1 MTLATFAPKGK
12 PAVADPTGARQA
24 VIAAVEG
31 FSAIH
36 PRTLQREL
44 GPSEVGEPCAR
55 QIAYKLMDGP
65 ENPHRRIDPWPS
77 FLGIATHA
85 RLDSALQWQ
94 NTQQPGTWLT
104 ERKVHIP
111 GVRDG
116 GRGTSDA
123 YYAPTFTTIDWKVLG
138 DTTFTQLQQGGMA
151 GNPKYRAQGHIYGLG
166 WAAMGLRVDWVAL
179 GIFGRAKP
187 LSSMF
192 VVAERFNPAY
202 AAAQLQRVSRIR
214 VVVDWLRAQGTSNVD
229 IVPATPGKGCYY
241 CPYRGD
247 PAAGYCNEE

>member
-1 MTLATFAPKGK
+1 MTLGTFAPKGA

-55 QIAYKLMDGP
+55 QLAYKLMDGP
-65 ENPHRRIDPWPS
+65 PSPGRRIDPWPS
-77 FLGIATHA
+77 FLGIAAHA
-85 RLDSALQWQ
+85 RLELALQWQ
-94 NTQQPGTWLT
+94 NRQAPGTWLT

-123 YYAPTFTTIDWKVLG
+123 YYAPTYTTIDWKILG
-138 DTTFTQLQQGGMA
+138 DTTFSQIQQSGLA
-151 GNPKYRAQGHIYGLG
+151 GDPKYRAQGHIYGLG

-192 VVAERFNPAY
+192 VVAEPFNPAL
-202 AAAQLQRVSRIR
+202 AAQALMRVRDIR
-214 VVVDWLRAQGTSNVD
+214 KITDWLLSQGTTNVD
-229 IVPATPGKGCYY
+229 IVPPTPGKGCFY
-241 CPYRGD
+241 CPYRG
-247 PAAGYCNEE
+247 PAADGYCEE